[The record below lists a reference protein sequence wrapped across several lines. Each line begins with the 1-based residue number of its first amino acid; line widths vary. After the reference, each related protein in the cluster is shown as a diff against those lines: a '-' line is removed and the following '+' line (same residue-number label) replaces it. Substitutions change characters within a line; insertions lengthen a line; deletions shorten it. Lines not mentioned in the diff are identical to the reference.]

1 MMTQGYQTTT
11 QQTRI
16 NTEIPET
23 YDQYESAIHLL
34 KKGFEATKFN
44 FSNMNTRKV
53 RVFLS

>member
-44 FSNMNTRKV
+44 FSNMSTRKV